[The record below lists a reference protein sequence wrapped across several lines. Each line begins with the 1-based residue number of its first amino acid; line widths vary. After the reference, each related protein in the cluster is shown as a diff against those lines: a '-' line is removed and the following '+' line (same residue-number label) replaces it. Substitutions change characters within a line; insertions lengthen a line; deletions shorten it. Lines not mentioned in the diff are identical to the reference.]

1 MRSSSVVSR
10 RRRHYIFPS
19 SVSNKPVL
27 EAAKGKTY
35 ILGDIGRCS
44 IGSRSS
50 FSLVSLSAW
59 WLCVVFGLE
68 GSCCSRSQHPW
79 AVRFGDA
86 RIGLST
92 KRSPSVLD
100 QFKSDPPE
108 LGNGRSDD
116 DVQTTIDDKVYSEPG
131 KKRHNE
137 SQPRARLLTSSATQR
152 PLESRAYST
161 THHHK
166 SRSPTFV
173 SKISTTQKRKN
184 AKKSRGQRKET
195 GFELAHQTDSC

>member
-1 MRSSSVVSR
+1 MFDRISLFLFAGLVV
-10 RRRHYIFPS
+10 
-19 SVSNKPVL
+19 
-27 EAAKGKTY
+27 
-35 ILGDIGRCS
+35 
-44 IGSRSS
+44 
-50 FSLVSLSAW
+50 
-59 WLCVVFGLE
+59 CVVVVCRFWFGRELLFTKPTPL
-68 GSCCSRSQHPW
+68 GRSVW
-79 AVRFGDA
+79 GREDW
-86 RIGLST
+86 LST

-100 QFKSDPPE
+100 QFKTDPT
-108 LGNGRSDD
+108 GAWKRTFRRR
-116 DVQTTIDDKVYSEPG
+116 TTTDDKVYSEPG

-173 SKISTTQKRKN
+173 SKISTTQKREN